1 LTEALVKVIVP
12 VPAERGVILSVYTVH
27 CVDDVPSIAPAKE
40 GSVVA
45 GVSVYT
51 KLHGLVAGVLM
62 PVTDRFAETVI
73 VASAALNSCPP
84 PSITTSI
91 LNGSPTT
98 AFAEAG
104 AAPSVTGEGGFVI
117 PGTAGGGGKD
127 GACWAWPL
135 MVC

>member
-1 LTEALVKVIVP
+1 VKVIVP

-27 CVDDVPSIAPAKE
+27 CVEDVASIAPANE

-45 GVSVYT
+45 GESVYT
-51 KLHGLVAGVLM
+51 KLHGLEDGVLM
-62 PVTDRFAETVI
+62 PVTDRFAETVT

-84 PSITTSI
+84 ITTSI

-98 AFAEAG
+98 AFADAG
-104 AAPSVTGEGGFVI
+104 AAPSVTGEGGRVVFVS
-117 PGTAGGGGKD
+117 GGGGGGGRE

>member
-1 LTEALVKVIVP
+1 VP

-27 CVDDVPSIAPAKE
+27 CEEDVASIAPAKE

-45 GVSVYT
+45 GVCVYT
-51 KLHGLVAGVLM
+51 KLQGLVAGVLM
-62 PVTDRFAETVI
+62 PVTDRFAETVT

-84 PSITTSI
+84 PSMTTSI

-98 AFAEAG
+98 AFADAG
-104 AAPSVTGEGGFVI
+104 AAPSVTGEGGRVVFVS
-117 PGTAGGGGKD
+117 GGGGGGGRE